1 MPRDTTKNHY
11 YHVGIPRKSRVHQMV
26 DTGAAGK
33 TGADFI
39 KMLVEDVDRLIHGE
53 PAVVLSGLLAAKS
66 SLQPLTGDMPS
77 SMEAT
82 PDAPEPVVLQ
92 QAVLS
97 RAARARRS
105 YCMDED
111 DEEDE

>member
-11 YHVGIPRKSRVHQMV
+11 YQVGISRKSRVHHLV
-26 DTGAAGK
+26 ETGAAGK

-53 PAVVLSGLLAAKS
+53 PAVVLSGLLEAKIR
-66 SLQPLTGDMPS
+66 LQPFAE
-77 SMEAT
+77 EALST
-82 PDAPEPVVLQ
+82 KTVPDTPEPVGPQ
-92 QAVLS
+92 QAALS

-105 YCMDED
+105 YSMEE
-111 DEEDE
+111 DEEDD

>member
-11 YHVGIPRKSRVHQMV
+11 YHVGIPRKSRVHHLV

-66 SLQPLTGDMPS
+66 SLQPLTGDTPS
-77 SMEAT
+77 SMETVLGAS
-82 PDAPEPVVLQ
+82 EPAVLQ

-105 YCMDED
+105 YRMDED
-111 DEEDE
+111 DDEDK

>member
-1 MPRDTTKNHY
+1 MPRDTTKNQY

-66 SLQPLTGDMPS
+66 SLQPFTENTQ
-77 SMEAT
+77 SMETVPA
-82 PDAPEPVVLQ
+82 APESVVLQ
-92 QAVLS
+92 AGSIEPSSTCAKVLS
-97 RAARARRS
+97 HG
-105 YCMDED
+105 
-111 DEEDE
+111 